1 MKIVHVS
8 HSSRFFEDFIFF
20 NEKIDQSYDNLY
32 FYFGYPLNKDLTMLA
47 NVLVY
52 PKTIASYLTGYINLV
67 IKFQAADK
75 IVLHGLFDSRVLY
88 ILFLLPFLLKKCT
101 WFLWGGDLYVYRE
114 NHKFMEII
122 RRKVIRNVGQ
132 ITTYV
137 KGDYDLAK
145 SWYGTSAKLTH
156 SILYPSN
163 IFASAGNTVDESH
176 LRNKPLTVVV
186 GNSADP
192 QNNHLEILNLI
203 KKFNK
208 DFLKIYLPL
217 SYGNKIYAHKV
228 ISKYIDTFG
237 VDAVQP
243 LDSYLPLEEYLSL
256 ITSADIAIY
265 AHNRQQGMGNTIQML
280 GAGKTVYMKSD
291 VSHWQYLT
299 GIGLEIKDVNCIGR
313 GLITITKKES
323 LKNMELIKKIHSK
336 DSLKAQ
342 LINVYSG

>member
-1 MKIVHVS
+1 
-8 HSSRFFEDFIFF
+8 
-20 NEKIDQSYDNLY
+20 
-32 FYFGYPLNKDLTMLA
+32 
-47 NVLVY
+47 
-52 PKTIASYLTGYINLV
+52 
-67 IKFQAADK
+67 
-75 IVLHGLFDSRVLY
+75 
-88 ILFLLPFLLKKCT
+88 
-101 WFLWGGDLYVYRE
+101 
-114 NHKFMEII
+114 MEII